1 MSNGINVNPLND
13 ITKVYLN
20 QIATAK
26 AKETEKDIERWTQ
39 AEETECNESPKGKDC
54 DVHGMKECPDP
65 VQEEKKA
72 KKDYDGD
79 GKVESGSKEHA
90 GVVHNAIQ
98 KKKGGKA
105 DGQDTRKEG
114 YQRNPE
120 GSIKDRFKSK
130 QTDPSKKGF
139 TGIGDSIEDI
149 MKQNAAMKKAEEK
162 KKMKKESTLQDL
174 TKVYLNQVAEHHQ
187 KDENGNTIPHEDEL
201 DEAERSL
208 SDRLARKRKVYD
220 KTTKKAMQFARD
232 EGEAS
237 GHARY
242 RMSSISREMDGIR
255 AKMNKKK
262 TNEGRTYTW
271 RDDINL
277 REVMTDD
284 GEQKEVTEKKVK
296 NKIKINPKLGE
307 AIEEIGGEVL
317 EAYTVTNADKKGNTP
332 AYQAYKAGKKN
343 VKTGKPMYKA
353 ADHMKEEDDIN
364 EKISAS
370 GYARAKKYR
379 EDQAREKDRKEQ
391 EYFAKKAKTHKWD
404 GEKWNKRESVKEGYG
419 KGVKMADLP
428 KGSKVGSKKVDM
440 PKGSKKKHNCASKV
454 KHEEYGMGD
463 CIKEMHTLTED
474 GEVTHY
480 DIKFSNRIIRNV
492 PVDSLE
498 VIEEMH
504 HEHYVNDEKNVEV
517 FGEEDKKG
525 SGSGTKDACYKK
537 VKASAKVWPS
547 AYASGRLVQCR
558 KKGASNYGKSK
569 SESYS
574 WRDDFIFEDEDQK
587 KNLTER
593 PLSQDEEGDKER
605 IVKGMKKDTKG
616 FKNRYGDDYKSVMYA
631 TATKLAKEETETI
644 GGVTVMQDYDE
655 TIQFREYETVDIITP
670 EPMKGVRTEEM
681 EPKKEPTSNMDDKKS
696 AEASK
701 KVDQKQKRVA
711 MMKKIVLQKK
721 LQAVR
726 SGAGGDIVAGYEP
739 EGELVETSAVLDA
752 NKELAG
758 KPKPKRSLGK
768 KVRRAVL
775 LNMIKRGKDKATIK
789 RVMQGEEVESLQEY
803 SPNVT
808 YQAKGGKKSGKLGK
822 SSVYSLKDKGE
833 SKKDF
838 RKSQIKD
845 IKGGYLKT
853 EGSLHKWFK
862 GSKSKDGKGGWVN
875 VVTGGTC
882 ASDEP
887 GEGTPKC
894 VSSSKR
900 ASMTKAE
907 RDSASRRK
915 KAADPGQQSKS
926 GAAKPTYVATDK
938 KKKVKVD
945 EACWK
950 GYKAYGMKKKGG
962 KMVPNCKPVGS
973 VKKEGASYGLYKGDG
988 KVKIDGYEKM
998 KAKIGSKK
1006 KHDKPAIEEAKVD
1019 EAAAWTK
1026 KAGKNKSGGLNE
1038 KGRKS
1043 YEAENPGSDLK
1054 APSKKV
1060 GNPRRASFCARMKG
1074 MKSKLTSAKT
1084 ARDPD
1089 SRINK
1094 SLRKWNCEYE
1104 PQGNLI
1110 GEEGY
1115 DRMRDDRLVKYG
1127 IGHDGSD
1134 RKSKTNYIRK
1144 PDTPE
1149 QKKRRQAASDRAYSS
1164 VVDSLKKKYGDGV
1177 MTRSKKTRGGKEVK

>member
-39 AEETECNESPKGKDC
+39 AEETDCNETPKGKDC

-65 VQEEKKA
+65 VQEEMGKKKNCGCGQNPCITYGKQDNKSMKEEKKA

-105 DGQDTRKEG
+105 DGQDTRKE
-114 YQRNPE
+114 
-120 GSIKDRFKSK
+120 
-130 QTDPSKKGF
+130 
-139 TGIGDSIEDI
+139 
-149 MKQNAAMKKAEEK
+149 
-162 KKMKKESTLQDL
+162 STLHDL
-174 TKVYLNQVAEHHQ
+174 TKVYLNQVANVSEHHK
-187 KDENGNTIPHEDEL
+187 KDEDGNTIPHEDEVT
-201 DEAERSL
+201 EAMS
-208 SDRLARKRKVYD
+208 SYDKARK
-220 KTTKKAMQFARD
+220 AAARRAAD
-232 EGEAS
+232 RNAARRRGEMGGRMERETYTNEA
-237 GHARY
+237 GTRMHHKGY
-242 RMSSISREMDGIR
+242 R
-255 AKMNKKK
+255 ANA
-262 TNEGRTYTW
+262 NEGRTYTW

-332 AYQAYKAGKKN
+332 AYQGYKAGKKN

-353 ADHMKEEDDIN
+353 ADHMKEEEVD
-364 EKISAS
+364 
-370 GYARAKKYR
+370 
-379 EDQAREKDRKEQ
+379 
-391 EYFAKKAKTHKWD
+391 
-404 GEKWNKRESVKEGYG
+404 EGYG
-419 KGVKMADLP
+419 K
-428 KGSKVGSKKVDM
+428 
-440 PKGSKKKHNCASKV
+440 KKKKKGHSCASKV

-558 KKGASNYGKSK
+558 KKGAANYGKSK

-574 WRDDFIFEDEDQK
+574 WRDDFIWEDEDQK

-739 EGELVETSAVLDA
+739 EGEMVD
-752 NKELAG
+752 
-758 KPKPKRSLGK
+758 
-768 KVRRAVL
+768 
-775 LNMIKRGKDKATIK
+775 
-789 RVMQGEEVESLQEY
+789 
-803 SPNVT
+803 
-808 YQAKGGKKSGKLGK
+808 
-822 SSVYSLKDKGE
+822 
-833 SKKDF
+833 
-838 RKSQIKD
+838 
-845 IKGGYLKT
+845 

-907 RDSASRRK
+907 RLSASRRK
-915 KAADPGQQSKS
+915 KKADPGQQSKS

-938 KKKVKVD
+938 KKKVEEAKDLLKVAKELTKASKMHKGQAEKLKKHADDMKTVD

-1019 EAAAWTK
+1019 QGRSDYGKASIRNYRRKGPGHGEPAMFDPENKRGKLIDKRREEHKARRGVKGAKVPAYKVDEGAAWTK
-1026 KAGKNKSGGLNE
+1026 KAGKNKEGGLNE

-1043 YEAENPGSDLK
+1043 YERDNPGSDLK

-1074 MKSKLTSAKT
+1074 MKKKLTSAKT

-1127 IGHDGSD
+1127 TGHDGSD

-1164 VVDSLKKKYGDGV
+1164 VVASLKKKYGDGV
-1177 MTRSKKTRGGKEVK
+1177 MTRSKKIRGGKEVK